1 MKNQGILFFILCFL
15 IAANSQG
22 QIDNFDNNYRTA
34 KFFQNINTDSVMFY
48 GGLAYQDAEKLNDPN
63 LQINALILLLK
74 AGIKMGNYSVAIKL
88 CLKADSIATANSLKT
103 RKIETLM
110 YKGLVYSNSGLD
122 AEGLRIYFEAKDL
135 IIETSD
141 RSFESELDY
150 YIALAYFNI
159 NEINLCRTYLMKA
172 YINEFSKNDSA
183 NAFKSLLLMSS
194 TFYQSD
200 SVLKYHDLA
209 FKILSTDSSDYKK
222 AILLNNKALLFKSIG
237 NFYAAKKSY
246 MEAITISSENGY
258 QEHIANL
265 YNNFAYLL
273 MSEQKF
279 DSAFLVLQ
287 KALVISKNLNNI
299 DIEASVLD
307 SYSDSYMAVGD
318 SASALLSY
326 KQSVKLRNEFRNNQ
340 QIEKSL
346 MLSTVFETEKKER
359 EIAHKNTQL
368 YRTNMFLLV
377 AILLFIVA
385 MVLFILFRQ
394 KSAMRKVRIS
404 AMDQEKKLEVA
415 NALIEGQDS
424 ERKNLAM
431 NLHDGIAPKMGSLQL
446 MVDNHFEHAEGYHKV
461 CTTIKD
467 IDTNIREISH
477 RMLPSQLESRGLVV
491 ALKQFIHSLQQNNAV
506 NISYYFTL
514 NRRLDDQYE
523 SNIFFVFY
531 ELLHNAL
538 KHAAATEITV
548 QLLDDGEVLSCSVED
563 NGKGFDPKK
572 DYRGIGLKN
581 IYQRVKYLNGDIN
594 IDSDIGQG
602 TAVLIEINIK
612 KK

>member
-1 MKNQGILFFILCFL
+1 
-15 IAANSQG
+15 
-22 QIDNFDNNYRTA
+22 
-34 KFFQNINTDSVMFY
+34 MFY

-63 LQINALILLLK
+63 LQINALIPLLK

-200 SVLKYHDLA
+200 SVLKYLQLA
-209 FKILSTDSSDYKK
+209 EKSLSTDSSNYKK
-222 AILLNNKALLFKSIG
+222 SVLLNNKALFFRSFGEISK
-237 NFYAAKKSY
+237 AKKCY
-246 MEAITISSENGY
+246 LEAIAISSYNRFDK
-258 QEHIANL
+258 QIANL

-307 SYSDSYMAVGD
+307 SYSDCYMAVGD
-318 SASALLSY
+318 SAGALLSY

-523 SNIFFVFY
+523 SNIFYVFY

-563 NGKGFDPKK
+563 NGKGFDPKN